1 MKVLIAPLNWGI
13 GHATR
18 SIPLIEHHLSKGNTV
33 IIASSGNALDLLI
46 NRFPTLTYIT
56 LPDYRIKYY
65 KNIPVWASICL
76 QGIRILKAIRA
87 EHIFIQKYC
96 SENVIDLIVSDNRY
110 GVYHSEI
117 HSQFICH
124 QLNPLVPI
132 AIFQRAIEYIHRYLC
147 KGFNEI
153 LVPDYKDSSNRLTG
167 KLSKI
172 TLKWQSKIKF
182 IGPLSH
188 LNFSVSEN
196 SNEKISDVLV
206 LLSGIE
212 PQRSVLEQLIIS
224 QLQGVNNSVTIVGG
238 KINDNNNPQGN
249 IRYFS
254 FLNKLRLEQEIN
266 KAKYIICRS
275 GYSTIMDLHLLK
287 NKILLYIP
295 TPGQTEQEY
304 LATYLSQKHINMYM
318 QSQSKLDIKKL
329 IVNVT
334 NNN

>member
-18 SIPLIEHHLSKGNTV
+18 SIPLIEHHLNKGNTV
-33 IIASSGNALDLLI
+33 IIASSGNALDLLK
-46 NRFPTLTYIT
+46 NRFPTVNNIT

-65 KNIPVWASICL
+65 KKIPVWASICL
-76 QGIRILKAIRA
+76 QGIRILKAIKE

-96 SENVIDLIVSDNRY
+96 IKNKIDLIISDNRY
-110 GVYHSEI
+110 GVYHSGI
-117 HSQFICH
+117 YSQFICH
-124 QLNPLVPI
+124 QLNPLMPL
-132 AIFQRAIEYIHRYLC
+132 AIVQRPIEYIHRYLC

-153 LVPDYKDSSNRLTG
+153 LVPDYKDPSNRLSG
-167 KLSKI
+167 KLSKT

-188 LNFSVSEN
+188 LNFSTSEN
-196 SNEKISDVLV
+196 KKTTDVFV

-212 PQRSVLEQLIIS
+212 PQRSILEQLIIS
-224 QLQGVNNSVTIVGG
+224 QIQGINNSVTIVGG
-238 KINDNNNPQGN
+238 KINDNTIPQGN

-254 FLNKLRLEQEIN
+254 FLNNKRLEQEIN
-266 KAKYIICRS
+266 NAKYIICRS

-287 NKILLYIP
+287 NKILLFIP

-304 LATYLSQKHINMYM
+304 LATYLSNKHTNIYM
-318 QSQSKLDIKKL
+318 QSQSKLDLKKL